1 MRSSTNRFPI
11 HSHSGYMAPEYMMH
25 CQFSVKSDIFSY
37 GVVVLEMVTGKKNQ
51 CFKNEERIEDL
62 LSFAR
67 KSWMNGTISDI
78 IDPTL
83 KAKSGSMHD
92 IIRHIHIGLLCVQ
105 ESSNDRPTMALV
117 VLMLNSFSITL
128 PISTEPAFVMH
139 RLIDAEIPLLREYR

>member
-25 CQFSVKSDIFSY
+25 GQFSVKSDIFSY
-37 GVVVLEMVTGKKNQ
+37 GVVVLEMVTGQKNQ

-67 KSWMNGTISDI
+67 KIWMNGTISDI

-92 IIRHIHIGLLCVQ
+92 IIRHIHIGLLYVQ

>member
-1 MRSSTNRFPI
+1 MRSSTNPFPI

-25 CQFSVKSDIFSY
+25 GQFSVKSDIFSY
-37 GVVVLEMVTGKKNQ
+37 GVVVLEM
-51 CFKNEERIEDL
+51 
-62 LSFAR
+62 AR

-92 IIRHIHIGLLCVQ
+92 IIRHVHIGLLCVQ

-128 PISTEPAFVMH
+128 PISTEPAFFMH